1 MEPDET
7 ERSTGAVPKLA
18 NTRRWAIVGV
28 LVVLIAGVLLA
39 RAARRETGS
48 ATPEA
53 SSTGMPMVAEKAL
66 PRLVDLGADR
76 CVPCKLMMPVLE
88 QLRRDFPTQLEVV
101 FIDVWKDR
109 AAGEKHGVNI
119 IPTQIFFDAT
129 GRELFRHEGFF
140 SREEI
145 LAKWRELG
153 VNLTAPTP

>member
-1 MEPDET
+1 MKPDDT
-7 ERSTGAVPKLA
+7 QRPTGAVPKLA

-28 LVVLIAGVLLA
+28 LGVLIAGVLLA
-39 RAARRETGS
+39 RAARREPTASSEAS
-48 ATPEA
+48 ATA
-53 SSTGMPMVAEKAL
+53 TAAVAEKAL

-76 CVPCKLMMPVLE
+76 CVPCKLMMPVLD

-153 VNLTAPTP
+153 VSLTAPTP